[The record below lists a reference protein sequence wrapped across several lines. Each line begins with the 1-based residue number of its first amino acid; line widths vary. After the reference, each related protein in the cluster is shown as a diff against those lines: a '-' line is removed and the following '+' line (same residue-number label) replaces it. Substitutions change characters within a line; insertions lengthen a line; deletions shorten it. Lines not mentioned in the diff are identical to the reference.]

1 MSTFNADIYIGNRGN
16 TILSFDLY
24 LGTGTT
30 QNYNCSPDSGVTFNT
45 FIHSGTTRVFQDI
58 QWNNM
63 YSEQTLFVDNIPI
76 GTTHIKVVANR
87 LSGVCNNLQPQIICI
102 QGRPTPTPTPSSTP
116 TSTPT
121 PTPSPTTSPTPTA
134 TDIPPTPTPTGTLN
148 CLFDVVANIVTPTPT
163 PTSTTPPPTPTSTPI
178 SIWYQLTNCSDS
190 SVEYSEEYPEGQFV
204 INEKVTTPGNVWVI
218 TNVNT
223 TTNPGGTLYAITS
236 TGFMGCGGVATFS
249 RSTISASR
257 TTGAGT
263 TTQTSGTTITVT
275 YNTVTIKL
283 STWVISGYRS
293 DTSITVNGSPISPE
307 FAGQGGVPLSGTGEG
322 NASFTT
328 FTLPVGVY
336 NVTDWTVSAISD
348 GSQTIVQAKLEQV
361 T

>member
-1 MSTFNADIYIGNRGN
+1 MSTFNAEIYIGNRGN

-45 FIHSGTTRVFQDI
+45 FIHSGTTRVYQDI

-102 QGRPTPTPTPSSTP
+102 QGRPTPTPTPS
-116 TSTPT
+116 PT
-121 PTPSPTTSPTPTA
+121 PTTSPTPTPTPTA
-134 TDIPPTPTPTGTLN
+134 TDIPPTPTPTGTPN

-178 SIWYQLTNCSDS
+178 SIWYQLTNCADS
-190 SVEYSEEYPEGQFV
+190 SVKYSEEYPEGQFA

-249 RSTISASR
+249 TSLISASR
-257 TTGAGT
+257 PGSPTIAGT
-263 TTQTSGTTITVT
+263 TTETSGTTITVT
-275 YNTVTIKL
+275 YDTVTIKL
-283 STWVISGYRS
+283 STWVETGYQA
-293 DTSITVNGSPISPE
+293 DTTINVNGNSISPD
-307 FAGQGGVPLSGTGEG
+307 FAGQGASPLSGTGVG
-322 NASFTT
+322 NASYTT
-328 FTLPVGVY
+328 FTLPIGVY
-336 NVTDWTVSAISD
+336 NVTNWNVSAISN
-348 GSQTIVQAKLEQV
+348 GTQTVAMAKLEQV

>member
-1 MSTFNADIYIGNRGN
+1 MA
-16 TILSFDLY
+16 
-24 LGTGTT
+24 
-30 QNYNCSPDSGVTFNT
+30 TFNT
-45 FIHSGTTRVFQDI
+45 YVKLGTRGNSLLSFNLYGCTTNNKSSCIPLPDYQDVLHTRFSGPNGLYVSGLTLGSTFFIYIEPNRMVSGHPCNMNDI
-58 QWNNM
+58 DDM
-63 YSEQTLFVDNIPI
+63 IIPI
-76 GTTHIKVVANR
+76 
-87 LSGVCNNLQPQIICI
+87 SGL
-102 QGRPTPTPTPSSTP
+102 PTPTPTPSSTP

-121 PTPSPTTSPTPTA
+121 PTPSPTTSPTPTPTPTA